1 MEVPDISTTPE
12 HEGVSEVKVV
22 ISAVSAILI
31 SGLPAS
37 ANSFKAMNRLVVNPL
52 TVTEFEVVQRP
63 GSSPK
68 KIWCAASD
76 YTQNALGQSSKTDII
91 IKTPS
96 GPSVTEPGKKGVGF
110 TIDPNQVTPVK
121 SSSVSIKTVGA
132 SMSASHAATFCR
144 DGRFPTGSKR

>member
-1 MEVPDISTTPE
+1 MSGIWTAPGQ
-12 HEGVSEVKVV
+12 EGVSEVKAI
-22 ISAVSAILI
+22 ISAISVLLL
-31 SGLPAS
+31 SGLPAN
-37 ANSFKAMNRLVVNPL
+37 ANSFKAMNGLEVNPL
-52 TVTEFEVVQRP
+52 AATEFEVVERR
-63 GSSPK
+63 GSRPK

-76 YTQNALGQSSKTDII
+76 YTQSALGQSSKTIII

-96 GPSVTEPGKKGVGF
+96 GPCMTEPGGKGVSF

-144 DGRFPTGSKR
+144 DDRFPTGSNR